1 MCSGILETVGLADTV
16 LKTAYAQGLWPCFM
30 RQTLIVR
37 TTPLQYQSFARA
49 LRLLACDVPDCRAR
63 GALKLTPNHTTEA
76 THFAS
81 HAYFVNVCCP
91 SLINEMHLQV
101 SSPHAAVSLEHIEQI
116 FKGLNVDIIY
126 KRLTYIEVSKVKLI
140 AAHVVIPKDQENV
153 MWEAYGSQV
162 PEVTIEY
169 LTSEA
174 SMKIPTHAQRAQLES
189 PLQHWQNYSNVHEV
203 PASRLS
209 FFRPADEHDTIAFER
224 YAFSARSL
232 TLGCDTIVT
241 QEAIPIIHIHHD
253 KHKEIPVRDLLLQA
267 LKNYPKKSIAGLDE
281 IACELFADERKLVL
295 LETPPPGQHNCS
307 AYAIYQVT
315 GRDTI
320 RLPQFNTNKGI
331 VHAAYSGTLAL
342 SNFDNA
348 ILVAP
353 FRPDARHVYGASGSV
368 SIDLIYFVQRLGQPE
383 PRDAPI
389 PSALSTAALPADS
402 RLGSAGNLFQTVDVE
417 DAVADRKR
425 RVAEEMRKGLAAVVR
440 DNPPS
445 TARKATVDPLAA
457 NCHPHRNESLVAF
470 SRDQPCQII
479 GGLDGQK
486 DKMPNQ
492 STPVQERRDAPE
504 VAPPAATQ
512 PQAAVGEQREAQKSV
527 PPPTTQQRI
536 AAEAK
541 RQQVLTN
548 LQSIVCHVVCAFRV
562 MSIGFIRKEVLL
574 SSTSLIQ
581 KAFVAISAGLVLRDW
596 SDDIKHGLANALFAY
611 HPNAPMKIHSVND
624 TLEVAIPSLQTVTSD
639 VQLSLRV
646 RTKCACKRRLS
657 KAEHLSRSAFAAH
670 TVTLTDLGAHEDIL
684 KNFDSACKS
693 SASLIIASTLRQAT
707 CQACHEVMSPDG
719 LLFPK
724 SFAFVLEPH
733 TQAYNTCVFDLLG
746 RELQLDDFSKTVYRV
761 AALVIHSQTRQHYC
775 TLEFADAGL
784 AYSYDHLSGLRLVH
798 RCELPPEVTA
808 NEHTILFDRW
818 LDQIGA
824 DASVTTVSV
833 LAASARH
840 VRVRSSY
847 IDAAK
852 TLRLPQ
858 ASSPFAIARSG
869 LGSLSSA
876 PVSNQPPIPDTV
888 PSTAEE
894 GEDVDMPL
902 CETQNTSPNDDG
914 RLRSFRRAQ
923 ENNDVVDLDKE
934 SEENKGTDRSHWNQ
948 TRPVRP

>member
-1 MCSGILETVGLADTV
+1 MKEPDIRPGYIDSGSEFWSISLSAAVGFFKADVLAEWLQLGFAALNDRVFFRRMSTDKAISITVGIPFKHVDTALVESAASIVKRYIAQADRESGRGVSPNLQVYMSQIPIDILRTLLIDAEDFERV
-16 LKTAYAQGLWPCFM
+16 QG
-30 RQTLIVR
+30 
-37 TTPLQYQSFARA
+37 QSFVRA

-91 SLINEMHLQV
+91 SLINETHLQV

-140 AAHVVIPKDQENV
+140 AAHVVIPKGQENV

-383 PRDAPI
+383 PRDI
-389 PSALSTAALPADS
+389 ISIEYSS
-402 RLGSAGNLFQTVDVE
+402 R
-417 DAVADRKR
+417 
-425 RVAEEMRKGLAAVVR
+425 
-440 DNPPS
+440 
-445 TARKATVDPLAA
+445 
-457 NCHPHRNESLVAF
+457 
-470 SRDQPCQII
+470 
-479 GGLDGQK
+479 
-486 DKMPNQ
+486 
-492 STPVQERRDAPE
+492 
-504 VAPPAATQ
+504 
-512 PQAAVGEQREAQKSV
+512 
-527 PPPTTQQRI
+527 
-536 AAEAK
+536 
-541 RQQVLTN
+541 
-548 LQSIVCHVVCAFRV
+548 
-562 MSIGFIRKEVLL
+562 
-574 SSTSLIQ
+574 
-581 KAFVAISAGLVLRDW
+581 
-596 SDDIKHGLANALFAY
+596 
-611 HPNAPMKIHSVND
+611 
-624 TLEVAIPSLQTVTSD
+624 
-639 VQLSLRV
+639 
-646 RTKCACKRRLS
+646 
-657 KAEHLSRSAFAAH
+657 
-670 TVTLTDLGAHEDIL
+670 
-684 KNFDSACKS
+684 
-693 SASLIIASTLRQAT
+693 T
-707 CQACHEVMSPDG
+707 C
-719 LLFPK
+719 
-724 SFAFVLEPH
+724 
-733 TQAYNTCVFDLLG
+733 
-746 RELQLDDFSKTVYRV
+746 
-761 AALVIHSQTRQHYC
+761 
-775 TLEFADAGL
+775 
-784 AYSYDHLSGLRLVH
+784 
-798 RCELPPEVTA
+798 
-808 NEHTILFDRW
+808 
-818 LDQIGA
+818 
-824 DASVTTVSV
+824 
-833 LAASARH
+833 
-840 VRVRSSY
+840 
-847 IDAAK
+847 
-852 TLRLPQ
+852 
-858 ASSPFAIARSG
+858 
-869 LGSLSSA
+869 
-876 PVSNQPPIPDTV
+876 
-888 PSTAEE
+888 
-894 GEDVDMPL
+894 
-902 CETQNTSPNDDG
+902 
-914 RLRSFRRAQ
+914 
-923 ENNDVVDLDKE
+923 
-934 SEENKGTDRSHWNQ
+934 
-948 TRPVRP
+948 